1 MSATAVG
8 AYGEITAER
17 RFRLLLSTGGIVGS
31 ILLVV
36 YFSAPFTIFP
46 FPSSSATT
54 SQIVSNASQ
63 YQLEYML
70 AAWLQGTGTLLIVVF
85 VLGLVYV
92 ARAWNRFAGW
102 ITMLASTAVLMLSLI
117 EGTFFIDAAQAVAN
131 GHPDAAVTSFDL
143 TFVFIHTFF
152 IAPSLL
158 LPLAF
163 VLRTSK
169 LLPGPFWSSAFV
181 LGVAFEIFGLVGLL
195 TSALTIPS
203 IVLLVAMI
211 LWMISAAVAFQ
222 TKSAVVR

>member
-1 MSATAVG
+1 MSAPTVAV
-8 AYGEITAER
+8 YGEIKAER
-17 RFRLLLSTGGIVGS
+17 RFRLLLSTSGIVGS

-46 FPSSSATT
+46 FPSSSATM
-54 SQIVSNASQ
+54 SQIVSNAGQ

-70 AAWLQGTGTLLIVVF
+70 AAWLQGAGTLLIVVF
-85 VLGLVYV
+85 VLGLVFV

-102 ITMLASTAVLMLSLI
+102 ITMLASAAVLMLSLM

-163 VLRTSK
+163 VLRHSK
-169 LLPGPFWSSAFV
+169 LLPGPFWPSAFI
-181 LGVAFEIFGLVGLL
+181 LGVAFEIFGLIGLL
-195 TSALTIPS
+195 TPALTVPS
-203 IVLLVAMI
+203 IVLLVAMVI
-211 LWMISAAVAFQ
+211 WMISAALAFQ
-222 TKSAVVR
+222 TKSAIVR